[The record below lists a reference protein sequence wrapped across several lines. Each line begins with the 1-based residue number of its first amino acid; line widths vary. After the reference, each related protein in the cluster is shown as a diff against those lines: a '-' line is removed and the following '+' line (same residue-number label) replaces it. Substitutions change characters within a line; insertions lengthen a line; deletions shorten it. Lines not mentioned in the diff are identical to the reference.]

1 MGNYCLLSI
10 KYCCMYSILQNS
22 DIQQSSSAAEQQ
34 PMATTQR
41 ATADQS
47 SKFVAPE
54 PTRAK
59 QSGLLSKDNNQF
71 GSVTGKQP
79 VKEPSKPMP
88 TTGQQQQTGS
98 GMASNTN
105 ETSKRT
111 TDLSM
116 DFDVKMK
123 TTGSKANQ
131 GIVTSG
137 GGGASQHE
145 DEFYGSAIE
154 QRKAPMSNAA
164 PTSTVA
170 QQQQPQTSDTAPT
183 ATGTYSRKDSR
194 VISDLPPSSHQQP
207 AGQSET
213 AAIPPSSQQQQPCQ
227 KVQFSSDAPQQK
239 QASSQPPP
247 LNTKTQPTAAPTAAP
262 APAPATATNTNK
274 SDGAYT
280 ADQGILAYGW

>member
-1 MGNYCLLSI
+1 MI
-10 KYCCMYSILQNS
+10 QNS

-88 TTGQQQQTGS
+88 ATGQQPGS

-105 ETSKRT
+105 ETGKRT
-111 TDLSM
+111 IDLAW
-116 DFDVKMK
+116 FLILTMK
-123 TTGSKANQ
+123 TGSKPNQ
-131 GIVTSG
+131 GMATSG
-137 GGGASQHE
+137 DGGGVSQHE

-164 PTSTVA
+164 PTSTVT

-183 ATGTYSRKDSR
+183 ATGTHSRKDSR
-194 VISDLPPSSHQQP
+194 VISDMPPSSHQQP

-213 AAIPPSSQQQQPCQ
+213 AAIPPSSQQQPCQ

-247 LNTKTQPTAAPTAAP
+247 LNTKTQPTAAPTAA
-262 APAPATATNTNK
+262 TTTTTNTNK
-274 SDGAYT
+274 SDGAYS